1 MLAFICV
8 FYKNLCIS
16 DFLRINLKTFKLPS
30 CSTSRMTGKF
40 YGNTVNNLCEIVR
53 GQPALYC
60 EHIISIERQS
70 NAQIDLV
77 SIRSLELSNI
87 CFANDRAF
95 YYIGSFIILCLLHE
109 VRLQST
115 EFAFRPFE
123 TEIVLKSV
131 KRCALN
137 DDRRRQCP
145 SRRPIF
151 ASFHSVYFP
160 PFVFIC
166 LSSSSLLE
174 VHPNPW
180 LEYGQ
185 L

>member
-1 MLAFICV
+1 M
-8 FYKNLCIS
+8 
-16 DFLRINLKTFKLPS
+16 
-30 CSTSRMTGKF
+30 
-40 YGNTVNNLCEIVR
+40 
-53 GQPALYC
+53 
-60 EHIISIERQS
+60 
-70 NAQIDLV
+70 QIDLV
-77 SIRSLELSNI
+77 SVTIIIRSLELSNV
-87 CFANDRAF
+87 CFAYYRAF

-145 SRRPIF
+145 SRRPIIF
-151 ASFHSVYFP
+151 ASSRNIYFP
-160 PFVFIC
+160 SFVFIC

-174 VHPNPW
+174 VRPNPW

-185 L
+185 IWSPSMDTIALPVFSDYPTSLASDLDRSQ